1 MSPDERMAAE
11 MTQLAIAFKQIG
23 GSLDRL
29 AIVAERWY
37 DKTYPEKV
45 PREATVTH
53 VKSDADKLRESLG
66 ISGDE
71 SIEQWTTLGVE
82 EDSQEENHIGP
93 RERDLIK
100 RKAK

>member
-1 MSPDERMAAE
+1 MTPDERMAAE
-11 MTQLAIAFKQIG
+11 MAQLVLAFKQIG
-23 GSLDRL
+23 GSLGRL
-29 AIVAERWY
+29 AIVAEKWY

-53 VKSDADKLRESLG
+53 IKSDADKLRESLG

-71 SIEQWTTLGVE
+71 SLEQWTTLGETESVE
-82 EDSQEENHIGP
+82 EDHVGP

-100 RKAK
+100 RQTK